1 MKIANVIIYKPIVYK
16 IPDSKLKTFNQVK
29 QMNVELQSFPVN
41 YYNTISFGKKKQSK
55 ELTEEVKERI
65 KELEELGVETLFAA
79 NIASLNDEN
88 YQKAMN
94 LLKSGVNVEFI
105 EDLAA
110 LKPQNYEQALILWKK
125 GIFSSDL
132 LSIANLDKSEFE
144 KAVLL
149 VKKGINSDC
158 VAQFLGL
165 NENEYSKAIELL
177 KDGYPPVVA
186 VHFCKLNK
194 EQQETAQYFL
204 GKEADVEV
212 ASAIAQFD
220 EKKQGKCI
228 EYAQMGIDPEFVSEL
243 SDLNKKQSEKVPE
256 LIALKVGDSNIAD
269 LAKMNNKD
277 YQKAME
283 MLKKGVYS
291 DYIAFIIDEE
301 KKNNNKEYKIY
312 RDRNYSQT
320 TAFSLSLLSNQEVE
334 ALTRIIK
341 KNPEIKKLFEDE
353 YDVSLVD
360 VQNDDTAEAIFTK
373 EIRTEDGTKIRL
385 VKTFDEYAEKTES
398 RTEEYADNSTSSIM
412 KVKIGTFRA
421 KYDKNGEIRE
431 LIEYVQTPDTK
442 EVVGV
447 IHSKQSELLSGVFE
461 SVFYD
466 VSDFKTDSLSSFE
479 TIDCDIETCVINNGQ
494 PISSVVQNPD
504 GSITYT
510 ESFQKD
516 EMLIDRSYTEKKD
529 INGKIIYSSYEY
541 KIQNEDDETP
551 AMNITREFKR
561 NDDGSVDNVI
571 NGNKY
576 HIEYDDKNKVI
587 SVSSGEKKRRL
598 FAKNRLPFYSQDVLW
613 NEIKNLQTDTLLDIF
628 DRIKQWNYCI
638 DSESVTNSYTRSFA
652 TGTNISIILH
662 ELGHLLSGEEP
673 SILDNED
680 FVQTYGEEMQEFQ
693 FAIPYNEQ
701 EFVQYFSPRAGLI
714 GANGDDEF
722 VAETNVLLTTYGTT
736 NYKIKTRTQFL
747 EKYFPRTIS
756 LVAELLGKNSR
767 KNLLE

>member
-1 MKIANVIIYKPIVYK
+1 MKITNIITYKPITYK
-16 IPDSKLKTFNQVK
+16 YTKHKEKPQFIGKNI
-29 QMNVELQSFPVN
+29 ELPSVPLN
-41 YYNTISFGKKKQSK
+41 YYNSISFGKKEQSK
-55 ELTEEVKERI
+55 ELRAEVKERI
-65 KELEELGVETLFAA
+65 KKLEELGVETLFAA

-105 EDLAA
+105 EDLAE
-110 LKPQNYEQALILWKK
+110 LKPQNYVQALILWKK

-132 LSIANLDKSEFE
+132 LSIANLDKNEFE
-144 KAVLL
+144 KAVFL

-165 NENEYSKAIELL
+165 NENEHSKAIELL

-204 GKEADVEV
+204 DKETDVEV

-220 EKKQGKCI
+220 EKKKAKCI
-228 EYAQMGIDPEFVSEL
+228 EYAQMGIDLEFVSEL
-243 SDLNKKQSEKVPE
+243 SCLNKKQSEKVPE
-256 LIALKVGDSNIAD
+256 LIALKVGDSNISD
-269 LAKMNNKD
+269 FAKMNNKD
-277 YQKAME
+277 YKKAME

-301 KKNNNKEYKIY
+301 KKNKNEEYKIY
-312 RDRNYSQT
+312 RGRNYSQT
-320 TAFSLSLLSNQEVE
+320 TAFSLALLSNQEID

-341 KNPEIKKLFEDE
+341 KNPEIRQLFEDE

-360 VQNDDTAEAIFTK
+360 VQNDDTAEAILTK
-373 EIRTEDGTKIRL
+373 EVRTDDGTKIRL
-385 VKTFDEYAEKTES
+385 VKTFDEYSEKTES

-412 KVKIGTFRA
+412 RGKTGIFKA

-431 LIEYVQTPDTK
+431 LIEYIQAPDTK
-442 EVVGV
+442 DVIGV

-461 SVFYD
+461 STFYD
-466 VSDFKTDSLSSFE
+466 ISDFKVDLSSSFE
-479 TIDCDIETCVINNGQ
+479 AIDTDIENCVINKGQ
-494 PISSVVQNPD
+494 PISTVVQNPD

-516 EMLIDRSYTEKKD
+516 EMLIDRSYTERKD
-529 INGKIIYSSYEY
+529 INGKMIYSSYEY
-541 KIQNEDDETP
+541 KIKNEDDEAP
-551 AMNITREFKR
+551 VMDITREFKR

-576 HIEYDDKNKVI
+576 HIEYDDKNKVVTI
-587 SVSSGEKKRRL
+587 SSGEKQRRL
-598 FAKNRLPFYSQDVLW
+598 FAKNRLPYYSQDVLW

-652 TGTNISIILH
+652 TGTNMSIILH
-662 ELGHLLSGEEP
+662 ELGHLLAEEEP
-673 SILDNED
+673 SILDNEN

-693 FAIPYNEQ
+693 DGIPYNEQ
-701 EFVQYFSPRAGLI
+701 EFVQYFSPRAGLM